1 MRLRFALTAVL
12 LLSIPCLPAFAQPQP
27 QPQYK
32 WGRPTPPQTGACF
45 YRDAYFRGDYFC
57 LKLGDNWAAMPP
69 GFNDQISS
77 IRLFNGAQ
85 VRIFNDTNFRG
96 VNVRIPR
103 SANDLARLPIP
114 GNPNK
119 NWNDRISSISV
130 YRANDAWDRGHP

>member
-1 MRLRFALTAVL
+1 
-12 LLSIPCLPAFAQPQP
+12 
-27 QPQYK
+27 
-32 WGRPTPPQTGACF
+32 
-45 YRDAYFRGDYFC
+45 
-57 LKLGDNWAAMPP
+57 
-69 GFNDQISS
+69 
-77 IRLFNGAQ
+77 